1 MRVWGYE
8 DMDPRDRA
16 DAVLARA
23 QARKGVVT
31 PDNMTS
37 PMDSAS
43 TLKIPRTVVQRID
56 TEPDPD
62 TTTKLPAS
70 MIEANDT
77 ERHGSHLTE
86 AAQTTSLDELD
97 ELDEATEEATVTQ
110 PVKVQPDG
118 SAASTSGAEDDASD
132 TGSESGG
139 LVPTTTQ
146 QQQTQSYVARR
157 LEGL

>member
-23 QARKGVVT
+23 GARKGVVT

-43 TLKIPRTVVQRID
+43 TLKIPRAVVQRID
-56 TEPDPD
+56 AEPDPD

-70 MIEANDT
+70 MIRANDT
-77 ERHGSHLTE
+77 ERRESHLAE
-86 AAQTTSLDELD
+86 ADQTTSLR
-97 ELDEATEEATVTQ
+97 EATDQATVTQ
-110 PVKVQPDG
+110 PLRIQPEGADG
-118 SAASTSGAEDDASD
+118 PNAASAGAEQEEPG
-132 TGSESGG
+132 TEEGG
-139 LVPTTTQ
+139 LVPTVTKQ
-146 QQQTQSYVARR
+146 QQPQSYVARR